1 MLIVAVM
8 EIPYP
13 CSVQVATTSVGAV
26 QKGNSVADKMS
37 IICFSGTVDKLLAVS
52 TLATG
57 AAAMGQEVDI
67 FLTFWGL
74 NAFRKDQ
81 VRTNM
86 KFSADFAEFAEPA
99 MQAMQAKNVR
109 HCLDTLYD
117 AKEIGVVNV
126 KACSMTMELFGWTK
140 DDLDPIVE
148 EVTGVASFVDQ
159 AKDAKINL
167 FI

>member
-1 MLIVAVM
+1 MAD
-8 EIPYP
+8 
-13 CSVQVATTSVGAV
+13 
-26 QKGNSVADKMS
+26 KADKMT
-37 IICFSGTVDKLLAVS
+37 IIVFSGTVDKLMAVA

-57 AAAMGQEVDI
+57 AAAMGQEVEI

-74 NAFRKDQ
+74 DAFRKDN

-86 KFSADFAEFAEPA
+86 KFSSEFAEYADAA
-99 MQAMQAKNVR
+99 MQAMQAKGVR
-109 HCLDTLYD
+109 HWLDTLYD
-117 AKEIGVVNV
+117 AKEIGEVHV

-148 EVTGVASFVDQ
+148 DVIGVATFVEE

>member
-1 MLIVAVM
+1 MA
-8 EIPYP
+8 E
-13 CSVQVATTSVGAV
+13 QT
-26 QKGNSVADKMS
+26 DKMS
-37 IICFSGTVDKLLAVS
+37 IIVFSGTVDKLMAVS

-81 VRTNM
+81 IMTNM

-99 MQAMQAKNVR
+99 MQAMQAKGVMHWMDVLR
-109 HCLDTLYD
+109 S
-117 AKEIGVVNV
+117 AAEIGTVKV
-126 KACSMTMELFGWTK
+126 KACSMTMELFGWTL
-140 DDLDPIVE
+140 DDLDPIVDS
-148 EVTGVASFVDQ
+148 VTGVASFVDE
-159 AKDAKINL
+159 AKDASINL